1 MFWLGFGG
9 VMELGIYEV
18 IWLFLTYSV
27 LGWIVEV
34 AYHTILFKEIVNR
47 GYLNG
52 PVCPIYGFGVVLA
65 TALLA
70 PFYDNLL
77 ILFLLGMLLCTI
89 VELIGGWALDKMF
102 HMRWWD
108 YSNNRFNIGGYVCLL
123 YSLMWGVGVTAV
135 LKLVNPVI
143 FKCIDALP
151 FKVGVVIMVILCAI
165 YMVDVVASTYKT
177 IGMSKSI
184 RELEAIAAKLHSLG
198 DNISNAVGGTVLE
211 SEKLA
216 EETREKL
223 SAATTEAKER
233 IGTAT
238 TGAKEM
244 FVGAKDKLSAVA
256 YGGVRKAGQM
266 GEESKLIWDGV
277 TQETKDHIIELINQ
291 VRNTH
296 VYKAFPDI
304 RKSERM
310 TRLREMFA
318 PVIDKMDSLNPMKIM
333 KGDAKTNELNEEDK
347 DDMSTEE

>member
-1 MFWLGFGG
+1 
-9 VMELGIYEV
+9 MELGIYEV
-18 IWLFLTYSV
+18 IWLFLTYSMI
-27 LGWIVEV
+27 GWIVEV

-52 PVCPIYGFGVVLA
+52 PVCPIYGFGVVFA

-70 PFYDNLL
+70 PFYDNLVV
-77 ILFLLGMLLCTI
+77 LFLLGMLLCTI
-89 VELIGGWALDKMF
+89 IELIGGWALDKMF

-123 YSLMWGVGVTAV
+123 YSLMWGVGVTVV

-223 SAATTEAKER
+223 SAATTEAKEKFDA
-233 IGTAT
+233 AT
-238 TGAKEM
+238 TEAREKFAE
-244 FVGAKDKLSAVA
+244 AKDRISAVA

-266 GEESKLIWDGV
+266 GEESKLIWDDV

-291 VRNTH
+291 VRSTH
-296 VYKAFPDI
+296 VYKAFPAI
-304 RKSERM
+304 RTSERM

-318 PVIDKMDSLNPMKIM
+318 PVMGRMDSLNPVKRIM
-333 KGDAKTNELNEEDK
+333 DSAKTKEPDEKAHK
-347 DDMSTEE
+347 DDMSTKE